1 MYSTP
6 ASELEVVALLKQ
18 RANVEVANLSW
29 VTSLPTPDYR
39 RALAVL
45 DAAIDH
51 DIPEPVRFIAKLCFS
66 DRRATPYYRRI
77 FQWWATAQGDTEPF
91 SLEWALRRTYTPA
104 QSQWTWQQMQ
114 AIPTAQW
121 PLSLLPRLWN
131 GNVPRD
137 QLRTQLLALL
147 ESGECQTYILI
158 AIARTHDPLL
168 TAWFLA
174 QPAIPRPVLRALPG
188 APAQQRNVRYLTPRE
203 TAAATEVFSAEIDED
218 GALIQISELADRVGW
233 PSPVPAF
240 DLDAVKPSR
249 PLVIWQDRPT
259 SPNRIL
265 AATRDDE
272 TTLIIRW
279 LVTNGD

>member
-6 ASELEVVALLKQ
+6 AIELEVVALLKQ

-45 DAAIDH
+45 DAAMDH
-51 DIPEPVRFIAKLCFS
+51 EIPELVQFIARLCFS
-66 DRRATPYYRRI
+66 DRRAASYYRRI
-77 FQWWATAQGDTEPF
+77 FQWWATAHGDTEPF

-104 QSQWTWQQMQ
+104 QCQWTWQQMQ

-131 GNVPRD
+131 GNVPRE
-137 QLRTQLLALL
+137 QIRAQLLALL
-147 ESGECQTYILI
+147 ESGACQTYMLI
-158 AIARTHDPLL
+158 AIARINDPLL
-168 TAWFLA
+168 TAWFLV
-174 QPAIPRPVLRALPG
+174 QPALPRPVLRALPG
-188 APAQQRNVRYLTPRE
+188 SPAKQPDVRYLTPRE
-203 TAAATEVFSAEIDED
+203 TAAATELFSAEIDED
-218 GALIQISELADRVGW
+218 GALVHISELASRTGW
-233 PSPVPAF
+233 PSPIPAF
-240 DLDAVKPSR
+240 DVDAVKPRR

-259 SPNRIL
+259 GANRIL
-265 AATRDDE
+265 TATRDDE

-279 LVTNGD
+279 LVATED